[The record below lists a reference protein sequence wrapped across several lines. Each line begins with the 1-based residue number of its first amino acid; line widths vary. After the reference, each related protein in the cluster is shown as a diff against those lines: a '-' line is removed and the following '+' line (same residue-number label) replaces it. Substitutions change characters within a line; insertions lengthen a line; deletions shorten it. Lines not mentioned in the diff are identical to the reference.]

1 VVIGPQQFRDLMAG
15 VCAPVTIVTTLEEGR
30 PFGATVSAFASLS
43 LNPPMV
49 TVALDRGSSL
59 LARILRVGRFGVNVL
74 GDGQE
79 TLAVLFARR
88 GTDRF
93 AAVPWCADHGL
104 PRLLETASWIACD
117 LAKAVEGG
125 DHVLLL
131 GQVTWASRTEAAPLV
146 YGHRVFGTH
155 SGLVS
160 RPIPTPAGGSARA
173 PGTAHRR
180 YRG

>member
-15 VCAPVTIVTTLEEGR
+15 VCAPVTIVTTLDQGQ

-43 LNPPMV
+43 LDPPMV
-49 TVALDRGSSL
+49 TVALHRSSGL

-74 GDGQE
+74 GQGQDDMA
-79 TLAVLFARR
+79 LLFARR

-93 AAVPWCADHGL
+93 RATPWRVDRGL
-104 PRLLETASWIACD
+104 PQLLEAASWIACD

-125 DHVLLL
+125 DHLLLL
-131 GQVTWASRTEAAPLV
+131 GGVTWASRTEAAPLV

-155 SGLVS
+155 SGFAT
-160 RPIPTPAGGSARA
+160 RPHRPSAATSPR
-173 PGTAHRR
+173 
-180 YRG
+180 